1 MKHYLLALAVLIS
14 FSANTQNFI
23 TRWVFPKASNSIT
36 FNGLTAGD
44 VICRWTTSSNP
55 SGGTLR
61 FNNSNENFPIIIAV
75 PIPAGDT
82 VTLNMEPANLRR
94 FFLNGGYNN
103 ANFNEL
109 TEVRQ
114 WGNVPWQSMEAAF
127 VNCPN
132 FRLLATDVPNLSG
145 VKSMKQMFWFS
156 RLFVPPFNID
166 LWDVSGVTD
175 MESMFAETGSFNR
188 NLTTWDLNSLTNAAG
203 MFSNSGISC
212 ENYSRTIKAWAENP
226 NTANTVNFSFQRGA
240 VYANTAASFRN
251 ALIAKGWS
259 ISMDDQAIPGSA
271 CYDMSLPVLFGEVN
285 ASLKNGDL
293 QVNWSTLTENNN
305 GHFDI
310 EASADGNTFTKIGEA
325 LSKAPLGNSSFP
337 LQYEFRKKISSII
350 LSACIGILA
359 LCSIGAGFDRQ
370 KKIWLPILIITGIG
384 LSIAGCTKTSHP
396 QEDEIDSA
404 YIRIKQVD
412 KDGNFQISKVVTVVK
427 E

>member
-1 MKHYLLALAVLIS
+1 MKHYLLALALLLS
-14 FSANTQNFI
+14 FSSKAQNFI
-23 TRWVFPKASNSIT
+23 TRWVFSRASNSIT

-44 VICRWTTSSNP
+44 VICWWTTSSNP

-82 VTLNMEPANLRR
+82 VTLHMEPANLRR

-114 WGNVPWQSMEAAF
+114 WGNVPWQSMETAF

-145 VKSMKQMFWFS
+145 VRSMKQMFWFS
-156 RLFVPPFNID
+156 RNFVPPFNID
-166 LWDVSGVTD
+166 LWNVSAVTD
-175 MESMFAETGSFNR
+175 MESMFAETGLFNKDLATW
-188 NLTTWDLNSLTNAAG
+188 NLSSLTNAAG

-212 ENYSRTIKAWAENP
+212 ENYSRTLKAWAQNP
-226 NTANTVNFSFQRGA
+226 NTPGTVSFAAQRGA
-240 VYANTAASFRN
+240 VYANTAETFRN
-251 ALIAKGWS
+251 ALIAKGWN
-259 ISMDDQAIPGSA
+259 ISMDARAIPGTS
-271 CYDMSLPVLFGEVN
+271 CYDMPLPVTFGEVN
-285 ASLKNGDL
+285 AALKNGML

-310 EASADGNTFTKIGEA
+310 EASVDGTEFTKIGEV
-325 LSKAPLGNSSFP
+325 LSKISTGNSSSP
-337 LQYEFRKKISSII
+337 LQYEFSKKMSSII
-350 LSACIGILA
+350 LSACIGIWA
-359 LCSIGAGFDRQ
+359 LSGFGAGWRGH
-370 KKIWLPILIITGIG
+370 KKVRFSILMVAGIG
-384 LSIAGCTKTSHP
+384 LSIISCTKSSLP
-396 QEDEIDSA
+396 QDNKNIHF

-412 KDGNFQISKVVTVVK
+412 KDGNFKYSTAVKVVR